1 MRSDQLSRAQHD
13 LALDLLYGK
22 RLSCNEAARH
32 LQAQGIPITALS
44 LRTLKKKSFDVM
56 LRADREEKMS
66 DYMLDSFDKI
76 KVEFEDLFAHTKRLL
91 VQYEDAGDTEGQ
103 VAVIRELKEQIIVA
117 LKRLGEFKT
126 GMINVKAD
134 RVNILNTSDFMDA
147 FKKIQR
153 QWFASMEAKIE
164 NGKMVFEKPSA
175 ELIDDFYRYQAEEM
189 RKKAIEVVVVE
200 SGTDN
205 GSTDE
210 VQK

>member
-1 MRSDQLSRAQHD
+1 
-13 LALDLLYGK
+13 
-22 RLSCNEAARH
+22 
-32 LQAQGIPITALS
+32 
-44 LRTLKKKSFDVM
+44 M

-66 DYMLDSFDKI
+66 EYMLDSFDKI
-76 KVEFEDLFAHTKRLL
+76 KVEFEDLFSHTKRLL

-103 VAVIRELKEQIIVA
+103 VTVIRELKEQIIVA

-147 FKKIQR
+147 FKKIQK
-153 QWFASMEAKIE
+153 QWFKSMEARIE

-189 RKKAIEVVVVE
+189 RKKATEVVVVE

-205 GSTDE
+205 GSTNE